1 MNRRLVGLLTALC
14 LTSACKEEPIGGMEP
29 IPRPPGSPTP
39 QAPAP
44 APKPAAA
51 EPAPDPSKVVLRW
64 NLGAPTAFLLTT
76 TSTTTSAPTPATE
89 PASARGKKKKEPAAA
104 PSPATPSEQKLVFLL
119 SRSESGEPTFH
130 LIPQGAGEEDRG
142 TMSERGFVL
151 DGLSGQLRNL
161 AVLVLELP
169 MEPVG
174 PGTLWKLATNLAD
187 TTAVPGFSQK
197 DSRQKNEVK
206 LVTLT
211 PGDNGEQVAT
221 LEYELSQTVSGLL
234 RGPGAAAAEGEEE
247 GHDDHDHGHEH
258 EEAPAKGKK
267 GAAAAKTRKAVAA
280 RVIGKPASAEV
291 RVKGRGEFLVKAG
304 HWRSWE
310 ATLTTSTTGGLTL
323 PDMAAGERTVR
334 LSPVE
339 PVPPEL
345 LQRLAKK

>member
-1 MNRRLVGLLTALC
+1 MNRRLVGLLAALC
-14 LTSACKEEPIGGMEP
+14 LTSACQEEPVGGMEP
-29 IPRPPGSPTP
+29 IPRPPGAATP

-44 APKPAAA
+44 EPAPRPAAP

-76 TSTTTSAPTPATE
+76 TSTPTSAPAPEPE
-89 PASARGKKKKEPAAA
+89 PASARGKKKKAPAAA
-104 PSPATPSEQKLVFLL
+104 PAPATPSEQKLFFLL
-119 SRSESGEPTFH
+119 SKSESGEPTFH
-130 LIPQGAGEEDRG
+130 VIPQGAGEEDQG

-169 MEPVG
+169 KDPVG
-174 PGTLWKLATNLAD
+174 PGALWKLATNLAD
-187 TTAVPGFSQK
+187 TTAVPGFSQQ

-211 PGDNGEQVAT
+211 PGDQGEQVAT
-221 LEYELSQTVSGLL
+221 IEYDLSQTVSGLL
-234 RGPGAAAAEGEEE
+234 RGPGAAAGDEDEGEE
-247 GHDDHDHGHEH
+247 HDHGHE
-258 EEAPAKGKK
+258 EPPPAKGKK
-267 GAAAAKTRKAVAA
+267 GATAKTRKAVAA
-280 RVIGKPASAEV
+280 RVVGKPASAEV

-310 ATLTTSTTGGLTL
+310 ATLATSTTGGLTL
-323 PDMAAGERTVR
+323 PGAAAGERTVR
-334 LSPVE
+334 LTPVE